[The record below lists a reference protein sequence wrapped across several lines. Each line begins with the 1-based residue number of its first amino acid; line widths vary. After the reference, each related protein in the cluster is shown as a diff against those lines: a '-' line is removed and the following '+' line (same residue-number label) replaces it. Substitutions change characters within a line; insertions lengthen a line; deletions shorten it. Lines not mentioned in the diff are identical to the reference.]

1 MVLHVAGAAD
11 VLRVRGAA
19 LELREDRR
27 ERLAEE
33 VGQHVEAAAVRHA
46 YDHLLEA
53 EVAAALEDLLQS
65 RDHRLA
71 AIEAEALG
79 AGVLL
84 VEELLEDL
92 GCGPALEDGAL
103 AIHREGRLV
112 ADVLDAILD
121 HGLWH

>member
-1 MVLHVAGAAD
+1 MVLHVAGATD

-27 ERLAEE
+27 EGLAEE

-46 YDHLLEA
+46 DDHLLEA
-53 EVAAALEDLLQS
+53 EVAAALEDLLQ
-65 RDHRLA
+65 RRNHRLA

-92 GCGPALEDGAL
+92 GRGD
-103 AIHREGRLV
+103 RKSTRLNS
-112 ADVLDAILD
+112 
-121 HGLWH
+121 